1 MPLIHTQTG
10 VFRFCF
16 ITGSF
21 LGKKKNYINMNYEL
35 IQ

>member
-10 VFRFCF
+10 VFHFCF

-21 LGKKKNYINMNYEL
+21 LGKKKKSIL
-35 IQ
+35 I